1 MLISTNAPR
10 AEMQCTRAS
19 CANAIT
25 KQANIGIETYR
36 TRHFELIKIA
46 VDKT

>member
-25 KQANIGIETYR
+25 KQANIGIETY
-36 TRHFELIKIA
+36 TVSEKEHVILN
-46 VDKT
+46 